1 MLKSIYDSFGFCSCH
16 QICARSFIISGNQLL
31 FCARCT
37 GIHLGFIFASVYN
50 LFTGKWKSGGRPD
63 QWAMAILVLTSQTM
77 VLDGFTSYAGLR
89 DTDNLTRV
97 ITGLSMGAAVAILL
111 PWLTKVVD
119 RTEVNGSYSW
129 KEVSFLLCIFYI
141 FGFTIPSFTDS
152 LAMYHLI
159 SIASVVGQLLFAFL
173 CFNLLFKLL
182 INNIGS
188 TVVQNPN
195 PIFVAS
201 FQFTLMLL
209 IWNLRV
215 LSGYL

>member
-16 QICARSFIISGNQLL
+16 QICARSFIISGNQLP

-152 LAMYHLI
+152 LVMYHLI

-188 TVVQNPN
+188 AIVKKPN
-195 PIFVAS
+195 PVFVAS

-215 LSGYL
+215 LSGYI